1 MTFEPLQ
8 ILAVGFM
15 LGLLTMQSAR
25 IIDLL
30 REVRDEIRD
39 VKNNMVLEADLDDDD
54 SESWKRG

>member
-8 ILAVGFM
+8 IGLGFAIGILA
-15 LGLLTMQSAR
+15 MQSAR

-39 VKNNMVLEADLDDDD
+39 MKNNLVLEADLDDDD
-54 SESWKRG
+54 SEAWKRS